1 MERLVIELKGREKS
15 LKTFKKKMHSHREH
29 EFSEWFLLKYSL
41 NPIKSIP
48 LRLEDRAFFF
58 FLKYLLSCFWNVQPD
73 QTVGLVGDT
82 VWAELLGCEQ
92 IPREGPDACSLLPL
106 GPGRSRIPTV
116 NVVV

>member
-1 MERLVIELKGREKS
+1 
-15 LKTFKKKMHSHREH
+15 MHSHREH

-92 IPREGPDACSLLPL
+92 IPQKPRESPDACSLLPP